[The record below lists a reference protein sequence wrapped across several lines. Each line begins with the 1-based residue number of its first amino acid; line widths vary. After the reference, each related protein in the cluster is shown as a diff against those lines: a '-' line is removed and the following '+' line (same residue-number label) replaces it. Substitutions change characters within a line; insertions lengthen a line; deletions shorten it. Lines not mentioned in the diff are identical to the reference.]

1 MNLSVFKACDKVH
14 ACQNPTL
21 QLLVI
26 KILEHGKQVIV
37 ETAQTKTKLILV
49 HESDRYVLRK
59 YNIRG
64 EVAGRV
70 LNNWTI
76 QGEAPWIT
84 SGTKS

>member
-1 MNLSVFKACDKVH
+1 MNISDYKACDKVH

-21 QLLVI
+21 RLLVVEI
-26 KILEHGKQVIV
+26 IEHGKRVIV
-37 ETAQTKTKLILV
+37 ETAQKQVRLV
-49 HESDRYVLRK
+49 LVYESDKYVLRK

-76 QGEAPWIT
+76 TGEAPCIA
-84 SGTKS
+84 